1 MPDEE
6 RTGGYFPQCA
16 NRWNDRLCPKQRKE
30 KIFCDECENTQS
42 FKGDLRMKQ
51 ELAAEKLLSHSDGVL
66 SAATAFGKTVVCSY
80 LIAER
85 KVNTLIL
92 LQSKDLLN
100 QWVDELNH
108 FLEIREEPPEYE
120 TKTGRKK
127 KEIV

>member
-1 MPDEE
+1 M
-6 RTGGYFPQCA
+6 Q
-16 NRWNDRLCPKQRKE
+16 
-30 KIFCDECENTQS
+30 
-42 FKGDLRMKQ
+42 Q
-51 ELAAEKLLSHSDGVL
+51 ELEPEKLLSHSDGVL

-127 KEIV
+127 KRNSVIGVLHGNKNTFDRDYRCCNGWFNVQREENLMNGLILTEW